1 MQSMHSS
8 TSVLNSKTAMKK
20 ILFVIFA
27 GMLTASCM
35 NNWKAEA
42 VDNDINTAENV
53 GEPTTT
59 IQKLR
64 TTYASFINNSS
75 YTQVMTDEV
84 VEGVVT
90 ANDLSGNIYQFIYI
104 QPIAADGTLDTS
116 EGGIGVGIKG
126 VGCLY
131 TLFPVGQIIRI
142 NLKGLYVGG
151 YGQAPRIGM
160 PYINTNGAM
169 RLGPMTFDMMKS
181 HVEKIGKPHPE
192 LVQAREVTAAD
203 LTSANIT
210 KLTPMLV
217 VMKNAEI
224 KDVGWPYA
232 HWEVGGDTYSEYHDI
247 VINGTNVKQ
256 LLYTSTSATFAGDTI
271 QPGKKTIYGLL
282 NRYSTSYQLSLRS
295 IDDIIELD
303 K

>member
-1 MQSMHSS
+1 M
-8 TSVLNSKTAMKK
+8 A
-20 ILFVIFA
+20 A
-27 GMLTASCM
+27 CM
-35 NNWKAEA
+35 NDWDTEA
-42 VDNDINTAENV
+42 VDNDLYSTQDF
-53 GEPTTT
+53 GEPTIT
-59 IQKLR
+59 IKQLR
-64 TTYASFINNSS
+64 SNYASAISNSS
-75 YTQVMTDEV
+75 YTQVTTDEV

-90 ANDLSGNIYQFIYI
+90 ANDISGNIYQFIYI

-126 VGCLY
+126 IGCLY
-131 TLFPVGQIIRI
+131 TLYPVGQRIRI
-142 NLKGLYVGG
+142 NLNGLYVGG

-169 RLGPMTFDMMKS
+169 RLGPMTLDMMKN
-181 HVEKIGKPHPE
+181 HVQKVGKPRPE

-224 KDVGWPYA
+224 KDAGWPYA

-247 VINGTNVKQ
+247 SIGGTTVKQ

-271 QPGKKTIYGLL
+271 QAGKKTIYGLL
-282 NRYSTSYQLSLRS
+282 NRYSSSYQLSLRS
-295 IDDIIELD
+295 LEDIIEL

>member
-1 MQSMHSS
+1 
-8 TSVLNSKTAMKK
+8 MKK
-20 ILFVIFA
+20 FLVMICA
-27 GMLTASCM
+27 GLLMAACM
-35 NNWKAEA
+35 NDWDTEA
-42 VDNDINTAENV
+42 VDNDLYSTQDF
-53 GEPTTT
+53 GEPTIT
-59 IQKLR
+59 IKQLR
-64 TTYASFINNSS
+64 SNYASAISNSS
-75 YTQVMTDEV
+75 YTQVTTDEV

-90 ANDLSGNIYQFIYI
+90 ANDISGNIYQFIYI

-126 VGCLY
+126 IGCLY
-131 TLFPVGQIIRI
+131 TLYPVGQRIRI
-142 NLKGLYVGG
+142 NLNGLYVGG

-169 RLGPMTFDMMKS
+169 RLGPMTLDMMKN
-181 HVEKIGKPHPE
+181 HVQKVGKPRPE

-224 KDVGWPYA
+224 KDAGWPYA

-247 VINGTNVKQ
+247 SIGGTTVKQ

-271 QPGKKTIYGLL
+271 QAGKKTIYGLL
-282 NRYSTSYQLSLRS
+282 NRYSSSYQLSLRS
-295 IDDIIELD
+295 LEDIIEL